1 MLQNDGKLGI
11 LFPYRTVITSE
22 LNMTT
27 GDDVELDQS
36 DFSSKVRWA
45 SSWQSIFFAL
55 YCFVMLISLILFL
68 CLLRSIARNSK
79 KEVPTYFFLIF
90 IFFLSLVEDALIIQ
104 QFILVNVKTRH
115 TTTLCQF
122 FTYVV
127 YGNKIVLALT
137 VTSMVVYTWI
147 QVEFKRSVIEQ
158 TMRKYFPVLILGL
171 LVVEMLL
178 TIEPTLN
185 VRGSAAEQYCYHVD
199 KRFST
204 RRRTGWLYLVL
215 YPYFIPLAV
224 CVAPCIKLGLK
235 LRDKA
240 VLSILVPHV
249 KITLVTVLG
258 YFFFH
263 VLYYLLMLAREI
275 EAQTL
280 DQNHWRQ
287 LLGLHIWYITRPMFA
302 LVAYGWYIV
311 VPLSPFLFDPD
322 FMREFPGNFLNRQEL
337 VHKDEENRN
346 SICMSD
352 TVSTAET
359 MRASSLDHDSVGSTF
374 TRVDVESGFQRSR
387 GETNG
392 GGRAFENPLESD
404 DGPGMSPSQHDS
416 FVNPIPQQQGSAA
429 SLARPSFG
437 REFEN
442 PALSEASES
451 KEYHQSSFIM

>member
-1 MLQNDGKLGI
+1 
-11 LFPYRTVITSE
+11 
-22 LNMTT
+22 MTT

-36 DFSSKVRWA
+36 DFSSNVRWA
-45 SSWQSIFFAL
+45 KSWQSIFFAL

-68 CLLRSIARNSK
+68 CLLRSVARNNK
-79 KEVPTYFFLIF
+79 KEIPTYFFLIF
-90 IFFLSLVEDALIIQ
+90 IFFLSLVEDALIIH

-137 VTSMVVYTWI
+137 VTSMVIYTWVH
-147 QVEFKRSVIEQ
+147 VEFKRSVIEQ
-158 TMRKYFPVLILGL
+158 TMRKYFPVLIIGL
-171 LVVEMLL
+171 FVVELL
-178 TIEPTLN
+178 LAIEPTLN

-215 YPYFIPLAV
+215 YPYFVPLVV
-224 CVAPCIKLGLK
+224 CLFPCIKLGLK

-240 VLSILVPHV
+240 VLSIFVPHV
-249 KITLVTVLG
+249 KVTLVTVIG

-275 EAQTL
+275 EASVL
-280 DQNHWRQ
+280 DLNYWRQ

-311 VPLSPFLFDPD
+311 VPLGPFLFDPD
-322 FMREFPGNFLNRQEL
+322 FMGEFPGNFLNRQEL

-359 MRASSLDHDSVGSTF
+359 MRASSLDPDSMMSSPQ
-374 TRVDVESGFQRSR
+374 TRVDVESAGHHNPGHGSS
-387 GETNG
+387 N
-392 GGRAFENPLESD
+392 GGRAFENPLQSS
-404 DGPGMSPSQHDS
+404 DGPDVSLSQQGS
-416 FVNPIPQQQGSAA
+416 FVNPITQQGSPRN
-429 SLARPSFG
+429 LAQSSSIG

-442 PALSEASES
+442 PALNETSSS
-451 KEYHQSSFIM
+451 KEYHQSSFMI